1 LLLQYNRREG
11 FKSSYEEYFTGM
23 LMVYISCFFAYN
35 NEEKRSME
43 VLMSRNDN
51 PRREEIIRLQNDI
64 IRQMTERNLRNVG
77 EDLWGRPTDLDNIG
91 EESTPPP
98 GYPEVPDIFSTKKPE
113 EKKAETPKAEE
124 KKAEEKPPENI
135 EDLKKELHSYIGLDA
150 IKDEVQSLINL
161 VTIYNLRRQNDL
173 PTEELSLHMVFS
185 GNPGTG
191 KTMIARLMSRIYH
204 SLGILSKGHL
214 VEVDRSGLVAGYVG
228 QTAIKTQEIIQKALG
243 GVLFIDEAYALTTR
257 GPQDYGQEAVET
269 LLKAMEDHRDDLV
282 VIVAGYVDLMNDFV
296 QSNPGLQSRFNRFM
310 YFADYTIDEMMG
322 IFDLRANKAG
332 YHLSEDARDTLK
344 EILMEESENAIGF
357 GNARGVRNLFE
368 QAISR
373 QANRLAKEEEITRDE
388 LMLLTRED
396 LMDAED
402 DEAELEEMTEKIEKE
417 EEQDD

>member
-1 LLLQYNRREG
+1 
-11 FKSSYEEYFTGM
+11 
-23 LMVYISCFFAYN
+23 
-35 NEEKRSME
+35 
-43 VLMSRNDN
+43 MSRNDN